1 MRRGDDL
8 LGGVSRRFARLFYPP
23 LQSHGIISG
32 DCFDKEKEVRS
43 INAMSIQSLN
53 RTPDALLTH
62 IDKMMVELIALRQ
75 AVEEMVTART
85 PITQQADQTLAVQI
99 ADDYLA
105 MQVSPNQAMHQ
116 RVEQIV
122 LETIREAR
130 ANRTVMQ
137 ANPATVITGH
147 ELRRR
152 LGLPNA

>member
-1 MRRGDDL
+1 
-8 LGGVSRRFARLFYPP
+8 
-23 LQSHGIISG
+23 
-32 DCFDKEKEVRS
+32 
-43 INAMSIQSLN
+43 MSIQSLN

-85 PITQQADQTLAVQI
+85 PITQQADQMLAVQI

-116 RVEQIV
+116 RIEQIV
-122 LETIREAR
+122 LATIDAAR
-130 ANRTVMQ
+130 AGLNASKTS
-137 ANPATVITGH
+137 PSTVITGH